1 MNNMMAM
8 GLMIGGEVP
17 EVNPKNKERAVEYW
31 MYGASAEELGKAWD
45 KPTEMAA
52 LKTCGN
58 CEYFDNRARTLKTLK
73 GDPGQG
79 ACTKF
84 KFMCSQEA
92 SCQAWDSKEMEM
104 EDDD

>member
-1 MNNMMAM
+1 MNDMMAM

-17 EVNPKNKERAVEYW
+17 EVDPKNKERAVEYW
-31 MYGASAEELGKAWD
+31 MYGATAEELAKAWD
-45 KPTEMAA
+45 KPVEIAE

-73 GDPGQG
+73 GEPGQG

-92 SCQAWDSKEMEM
+92 SCQAWDSKEMEI

>member
-1 MNNMMAM
+1 MNNMMTM
-8 GLMIGGEVP
+8 GLMIGGATP
-17 EVNPKNKERAVEYW
+17 EVDPKNKARAEEYW
-31 MYGASAEELGKAWD
+31 MYGATAEELGKAWD
-45 KPTEMAA
+45 KPAKIAA

-73 GDPGQG
+73 GEPGQG

-92 SCQAWDSKEMEM
+92 SCQGWDSKEMEM

>member
-17 EVNPKNKERAVEYW
+17 EVDPKNKERATEYW
-31 MYGASAEELGKAWD
+31 MYGATAEELAKAWD
-45 KPTEMAA
+45 KPVEIAE

-73 GDPGQG
+73 GEPGQG

-92 SCQAWDSKEMEM
+92 SCQGWDSKEMEM